1 MKIWTEPF
9 GTTQRGEKATKYVL
23 ENSRGTR
30 AVITDFGVTLLS
42 LCYAGKDVV
51 LGYDT
56 IRDYEEQTEYFG
68 ATVGRFAGPIPYGK
82 LQVGEQVFQLTQ
94 NGDFGN
100 NMHGGFNGFSF
111 RMWDSEILPDGVRFS
126 LFSPH
131 GEDGYP
137 GNLQVSVICRLT
149 EEDGLHYIYDAVS
162 DRDTVLNMTCH
173 GYFNLE
179 GHDGGSVLNHILQ
192 SPAAFYREEE
202 PAGMP
207 KTALFAVEG
216 TPFEFRQ
223 PHSFGRDLQM
233 PHPQLDAA
241 FGYDRNGYLGE
252 FGIWKQ
258 AAKLEAPCSGIKMEV
273 LTTQTGMQLYCPGA
287 LLVNHPGKNDVTYQ
301 AFNAFCIETQHC
313 LSPEEAT
320 QRLLYP
326 VLPADVP
333 YHSETI
339 YQFTRRV

>member
-111 RMWDSEILPDGVRFS
+111 RIWDSEILPDGVRF
-126 LFSPH
+126 
-131 GEDGYP
+131 E
-137 GNLQVSVICRLT
+137 N
-149 EEDGLHYIYDAVS
+149 
-162 DRDTVLNMTCH
+162 
-173 GYFNLE
+173 
-179 GHDGGSVLNHILQ
+179 
-192 SPAAFYREEE
+192 
-202 PAGMP
+202 
-207 KTALFAVEG
+207 
-216 TPFEFRQ
+216 FR
-223 PHSFGRDLQM
+223 
-233 PHPQLDAA
+233 
-241 FGYDRNGYLGE
+241 
-252 FGIWKQ
+252 
-258 AAKLEAPCSGIKMEV
+258 
-273 LTTQTGMQLYCPGA
+273 
-287 LLVNHPGKNDVTYQ
+287 
-301 AFNAFCIETQHC
+301 
-313 LSPEEAT
+313 
-320 QRLLYP
+320 
-326 VLPADVP
+326 
-333 YHSETI
+333 
-339 YQFTRRV
+339 